1 MRLPRTAAAWL
12 LLLLAVLLTVSAVIV
27 DHSEYAP
34 LLTLEEGH
42 DLAWGATVFRALL
55 LFHGLAL
62 AAAVFFREK
71 FAALASG
78 TKNDGASGYCVSS
91 REIWFLLILAFV
103 ALILRIPN
111 LDSDLWVDEV
121 FTLVDFVR
129 APWGEIVTS
138 FPSQNQHLLYS
149 ILARAS
155 FDIFGE
161 TAWALRLPALLFGVL
176 SIVGTYLLARKLLG
190 RTTAMLASGLM
201 AVSYHHV
208 WFSQNARGYTG
219 LLLFSIL
226 ATWLYFEAFDRRNWT
241 WWMLYSASII
251 LGMWVHMTMAFV
263 GLAHGLSYLFF
274 LAFPSAG
281 RDEWAESGSPERYSG
296 LMPIAAWALSVT
308 VTAQLYALA
317 LPEFLREGLHE
328 ESKDALWTNPVW
340 VITESLQNL
349 SIGFAGI
356 AVVLLGGAF
365 LAFGWFCLY
374 KKNKRAAIV
383 MALPPVF
390 AGTLMLSLG
399 HNLFPR
405 FFFFAVGFALII
417 VIQGALALPAF
428 LGSFIKPLKEKGS
441 LLRIA
446 GIGFGLLM
454 VAASLITVPR
464 NYFLPKQ
471 DFSGARE
478 FVESARGPNDTV
490 IGASIAG
497 TMYERYY
504 APDWKT
510 AENKQELES
519 LEGEGGVWLV
529 YTLSPEIVAFHPEMW
544 KKINT
549 EYDVV
554 KTFPGTLN
562 GGEIYVCRKREE

>member
-1 MRLPRTAAAWL
+1 MASGFGLSKNEIIFL
-12 LLLLAVLLTVSAVIV
+12 S
-27 DHSEYAP
+27 
-34 LLTLEEGH
+34 LLTLI
-42 DLAWGATVFRALL
+42 AIV
-55 LFHGLAL
+55 
-62 AAAVFFREK
+62 
-71 FAALASG
+71 
-78 TKNDGASGYCVSS
+78 
-91 REIWFLLILAFV
+91 
-103 ALILRIPN
+103 LRIPN
-111 LDSDLWVDEV
+111 LNSDLWVDEV

-161 TAWALRLPALLFGVL
+161 SAWALRLPALLFGVL
-176 SIVGTYLLARKLLG
+176 SIIATYFLARKLLG
-190 RTTAMLASGLM
+190 RTTAMLASSLM

-219 LLLFSIL
+219 LLLFSVL
-226 ATWLYFEAFDRRNWT
+226 ATWLYFEAYDRKNWI
-241 WWMLYSASII
+241 WWMLYSVSII

-263 GLAHGLSYLFF
+263 VLVHGISYLVF
-274 LAFPSAG
+274 LAFPTAG
-281 RDEWAESGSPERYSG
+281 MDDWTGPRSPERTSG
-296 LMPIAAWALSVT
+296 LMPIAAWAVSVT

-328 ESKDALWTNPVW
+328 ESKDALWTNPIW

-356 AVVLLGGAF
+356 AVVVLGGAF

-417 VIQGALALPAF
+417 VMQGALDLPTF
-428 LGSFIKPLKEKGS
+428 LGSYIKPLKEKGS
-441 LLRIA
+441 LLRLA

-454 VAASLITVPR
+454 VAASLFTVPR

-478 FVESARGPNDTV
+478 FVESRKGPGDIV
-490 IGASIAG
+490 VGASIAG

-504 APDWKT
+504 APEWRT
-510 AENKQELES
+510 AENKKELEA
-519 LEGEGGVWLV
+519 LEGEGPIWLV
-529 YTLSPEIVAFHPEMW
+529 YTLSPEIEAFHPEMW
-544 KKINT
+544 NKITT
-549 EYDVV
+549 EYEVV
-554 KTFPGTLN
+554 EAFSGTLN
-562 GGEIYVCRKREE
+562 GGEIYVCRRREK